1 MFIDKEKRPTIKFI
15 FNALIDVQWFLEL
28 LDKIYK
34 QYYSPMKP
42 DHTFKQTFTSFQ
54 EFCMAKDEA
63 EFRALELSMR
73 PHRYPWHMSERT
85 RELSKFSSVLSKSL
99 MLFNN
104 PSF

>member
-42 DHTFKQTFTSFQ
+42 DHTFKQTFTSF
-54 EFCMAKDEA
+54 
-63 EFRALELSMR
+63 
-73 PHRYPWHMSERT
+73 
-85 RELSKFSSVLSKSL
+85 
-99 MLFNN
+99 
-104 PSF
+104 